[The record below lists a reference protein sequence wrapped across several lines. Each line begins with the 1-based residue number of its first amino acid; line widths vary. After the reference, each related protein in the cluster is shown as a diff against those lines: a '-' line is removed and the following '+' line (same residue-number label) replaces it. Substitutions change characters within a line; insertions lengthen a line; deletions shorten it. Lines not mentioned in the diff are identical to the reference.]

1 MSWQSQDWVQD
12 DSNFYGYPT
21 PRLSDIVYEFN
32 VNDIYCTFKV
42 ENNVFYGYP
51 HPVFGVAPE
60 FDVEKIYH
68 YFQMSNGF
76 YGYPAALGITYVP
89 LGAFMGCSSIS
100 EITCPESVYEFGTH
114 TFYETS
120 IDEITISPDSKYD
133 VTTFPADCTILYYQC
148 TTNISTVLSGVEF
161 TLNSNPY
168 DTVKQYSLSITVN
181 NKVTR
186 TLKNYTVDADTST
199 VTGAKTGY
207 IKAKTSGITL
217 GSFVYSVISE

>member
-1 MSWQSQDWVQD
+1 
-12 DSNFYGYPT
+12 
-21 PRLSDIVYEFN
+21 
-32 VNDIYCTFKV
+32 
-42 ENNVFYGYP
+42 
-51 HPVFGVAPE
+51 
-60 FDVEKIYH
+60 
-68 YFQMSNGF
+68 MSNGF

-114 TFYETS
+114 TFYGTS
-120 IDEITISPDSKYD
+120 INEITISPDSKYD
-133 VTTFPADCTILYYQC
+133 VATFPADCTILYYPC

-161 TLNSNPY
+161 TLNSDPY
-168 DTVKQYSLSITVN
+168 DTVKQYSLSIIVN

-186 TLKNYTVDADTST
+186 ELKNYTVDADTST

-217 GSFVYSVISE
+217 GSFVYSVVSE